1 MLRSL
6 RELERYAVLAQ
17 GENIGTVFDFYFD
30 DFNWTIRYLVV
41 DTGDWLKGRKVLI
54 SPIVIT
60 RIDDGERILS
70 LDINQ
75 ELVQGSPD
83 VSTEKPV
90 SRQHEAE
97 LIDYYD
103 WPYYWKPGEVPGF
116 GTAELMDYPL
126 RELSDEIEEKTSISE
141 GSSDPHLRNM
151 REVIGYTIQA
161 RDGAIGHVDD
171 FIIGDEDWRILY
183 MIVEAGN
190 WYAGKKVLVSPQWI
204 EQVRWPEGDV
214 LVDLSRETVKG
225 SPEFESMASL
235 DRDYEQ
241 RLHDHYGSRGYW

>member
-6 RELERYAVLAQ
+6 GELDRYTVSAL

-54 SPIVIT
+54 SPVAIHKV
-60 RIDDGERILS
+60 DDGERILS
-70 LDINQ
+70 LEISPKM
-75 ELVQGSPD
+75 VQGSPD
-83 VSTEKPV
+83 ISTEKPV
-90 SRQHEAE
+90 SRQYEAA

-126 RELSDEIEEKTSISE
+126 RELSEEIEEKTTLPKE
-141 GSSDPHLRNM
+141 HSDPHLRNM
-151 REVIGYTIQA
+151 GEVIGYTIQA
-161 RDGAIGHVDD
+161 RDGAIGHVED
-171 FIIGDEDWRILY
+171 FIVGDEDWKILY
-183 MIVEAGN
+183 MIVDTGN
-190 WYAGKKVLVSPQWI
+190 WFSGKKVLVSPQWI
-204 EQVRWPEGDV
+204 EQVRWPEADV
-214 LVDLSRETVKG
+214 IVDLSRETVKD
-225 SPEFESMASL
+225 SPEFKSVASL

-241 RLHDHYGSRGYW
+241 RLYEHYGRRGYW